1 MKSSLRKLMSVLLVA
16 MLAICFTVTPVLA
29 MDGPEGS
36 QRHSGGAMLLD
47 ALFLRPL
54 GLVSLVGGTALF
66 IVTLPFSIP
75 GGNTEQA
82 ANRLIADPAEYTF
95 GRPLGQLE

>member
-1 MKSSLRKLMSVLLVA
+1 MKGTSGKLISVLLVV
-16 MLAICFTVTPVLA
+16 LLGLSLTITPVLA
-29 MDGPEGS
+29 MEGPEGA
-36 QRHSGGAMLLD
+36 QRHDTDAMVLD

-54 GLVSLVGGTALF
+54 GLVSLVGGTVLF

-75 GGNTEQA
+75 GGSTQEA

-95 GRPLGQLE
+95 GRPLGQLD

>member
-1 MKSSLRKLMSVLLVA
+1 MKGTLGKLLSVLLVVL
-16 MLAICFTVTPVLA
+16 LAVSFAVTPVLA
-29 MDGPEGS
+29 VEGPEGP
-36 QRHSGGAMLLD
+36 QHRGADAMLLD
-47 ALFLRPL
+47 AFFLRPL

-75 GGNTEQA
+75 GGNTQKA

-95 GRPLGQLE
+95 SRPLGQLD